1 MKNIKA
7 IFWKQAKDTVK
18 NKMILI
24 QFVMFPFIA
33 VFMEKLVVVED
44 MPPHFFVKL
53 FAGMYIGMAPISAMS
68 AILAEEKEDCTLK
81 ALLMS
86 DVRPV
91 EYLLG
96 TGSYVW
102 TACMTGSCVLGIV
115 GEYEGADFIL
125 FLAVMGIGIL
135 VSILIG
141 AAVGTWS
148 KNQMASAS
156 LGVPVMMIF
165 AFLPM
170 LAAFNENIKKAAKFA
185 YSEQINILI
194 NKLGAEAV
202 SFENIA
208 VISLNIVIAFLL
220 FWFAYKRCGLS

>member
-156 LGVPVMMIF
+156 LGVP
-165 AFLPM
+165 
-170 LAAFNENIKKAAKFA
+170 A
-185 YSEQINILI
+185 Y
-194 NKLGAEAV
+194 ACR
-202 SFENIA
+202 F
-208 VISLNIVIAFLL
+208 
-220 FWFAYKRCGLS
+220 